1 MTLSGMTPSSMTPPG
16 VDPLKRAAALEAL
29 RLVEDGMTLG
39 LGSGSTAEIFL
50 DELAGR
56 IASGF
61 RIVGVP
67 TSKRVGEL
75 AGARGIP
82 LAELSDVTRIDLAVD
97 GADEIETAAL
107 GLVKGRGGAL
117 LREKLV
123 AATAARFCIIADDSK
138 LVTRLGEKF
147 AVPVAVVP
155 FGWRQIAVRIRSLGG
170 EPALRQAGAGPLVSD
185 DGLYILDCTF
195 GPIPDPARLAADLK
209 GTLGVVEHGLFL
221 GMAERAI
228 VAGAGGVQV
237 LEPRGVTT

>member
-1 MTLSGMTPSSMTPPG
+1 MTASGAVPG
-16 VDPLKRAAALEAL
+16 ADPFKRAAALEAL

-50 DELAGR
+50 DELGR
-56 IASGF
+56 RIRDGV

-75 AGARGIP
+75 AAQHGIP
-82 LAELSDVTRIDLAVD
+82 LADLSDVTSIDLAVD

-123 AATAARFCIIADDSK
+123 ASSAARFCIIADSSK
-138 LVTRLGEKF
+138 LVTRLGEKYP
-147 AVPVAVVP
+147 VPVAVVP
-155 FGWRQIAVRIRSLGG
+155 FGWAQTAARIRSLGG
-170 EPALRQAGAGPLVSD
+170 EPTLRQAGADPFVSD
-185 DGLYILDCTF
+185 DGLYILDCAF
-195 GPIPDPARLAADLK
+195 GPIADPDRLAAALK

-228 VAGAGGVQV
+228 VAGDGGVQI
-237 LEPRGVTT
+237 LAPGGVTA